1 MLSMTASATP
11 GLAETRPASDYGRV
25 ERAIRYLDDHFQ
37 EQPDLATLARA
48 AGLSPF
54 HFQRLFQRWAG
65 VSPKRFLQ
73 FLTVDYARSLLAE
86 NASVLDAALEAG
98 LSGPG
103 RLHDLF
109 VVAEAVTPGEAKRLG
124 EGLEIV
130 YGVHDSPFGR
140 CLIGATSRGV
150 CWLGFV
156 LDDGDEGAR
165 DALARRWPGARLRRD
180 DAATA
185 ALAAR
190 VFAGDAGDRPALH
203 LRGTNF
209 QLRVWEALLRI
220 PPGSAVAYGDVARAI
235 GAPESARAVGAAVAL
250 NPVAYLVPC
259 HRVIRR
265 TGPFHGY
272 AWGRERKQAMLG
284 WEGARRRP
292 DAA

>member
-1 MLSMTASATP
+1 MLAMT
-11 GLAETRPASDYGRV
+11 ETDTTRSLDYARI
-25 ERAIRYLDDHFQ
+25 ERTIRYLDDHFQ
-37 EQPDLATLARA
+37 EQPDLTTLAAA

-73 FLTVDYARSLLAE
+73 FLTVDYARGLLAE
-86 NASVLDAALEAG
+86 NVSVLDAALDSG
-98 LSGPG
+98 LSGPS

-109 VVAEAVTPGEAKRLG
+109 VVCEAMTPGEAKRAG
-124 EGLEIV
+124 EGLEV
-130 YGVHDSPFGR
+130 AYGFHDSPFGT
-140 CLIGATSRGV
+140 CLVGATVRGI

-156 LDDGDEGAR
+156 LDDGENG
-165 DALARRWPGARLRRD
+165 ALATLRRRWPGAALRHD
-180 DAATA
+180 PAGTA
-185 ALAAR
+185 ALALRAFDPGR
-190 VFAGDAGDRPALH
+190 GEAAPALH

-220 PPGSAVAYGDVARAI
+220 PPGAAVAYGDIARAI
-235 GAPESARAVGAAVAL
+235 GTSGAARAVGAAAAF

-272 AWGRERKQAMLG
+272 AWGPERKQAILA
-284 WEGARRRP
+284 WEAARFRPGA
-292 DAA
+292 A

>member
-1 MLSMTASATP
+1 
-11 GLAETRPASDYGRV
+11 
-25 ERAIRYLDDHFQ
+25 
-37 EQPDLATLARA
+37 
-48 AGLSPF
+48 
-54 HFQRLFQRWAG
+54 
-65 VSPKRFLQ
+65 
-73 FLTVDYARSLLAE
+73 LAE